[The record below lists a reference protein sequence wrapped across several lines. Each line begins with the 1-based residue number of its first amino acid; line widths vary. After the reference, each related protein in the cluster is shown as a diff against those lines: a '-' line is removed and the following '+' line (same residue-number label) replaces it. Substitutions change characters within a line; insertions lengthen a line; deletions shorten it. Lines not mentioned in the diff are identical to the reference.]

1 MEKVERWTG
10 AFQFREYLDR
20 AGGVPEVDL
29 PPEVPGVYF
38 ITGRRWSGPL
48 CDMAESLYVGKAY
61 AAASGGLRGRL
72 GDFVSSLLGFH
83 GPLKTSGGRHNGGI
97 TVNLLCRNAARN
109 PLELF
114 LAWFPMPEA
123 SEQQVLDK
131 ERKLID
137 KLNPICNRT
146 GERRKSGR
154 TKSDG

>member
-83 GPLKTSGGRHNGGI
+83 GPSRLPGGGTTEESRSTCFAETRRGTLWSCFWRGSR
-97 TVNLLCRNAARN
+97 CR
-109 PLELF
+109 
-114 LAWFPMPEA
+114 
-123 SEQQVLDK
+123 
-131 ERKLID
+131 
-137 KLNPICNRT
+137 
-146 GERRKSGR
+146 RRPSSR
-154 TKSDG
+154 C